1 MQKDSYSQQDFD
13 EAMSFLQHG
22 LDLHSDYGGKIFA
35 VGRLTDEPKYDDD
48 DNELYYSH
56 SHVYAEISD
65 TVIFD
70 SLVDYSEFRDIL
82 PVARQTSITPV
93 IGKNF
98 DMLRDLLI
106 SHGNILPDY
115 VLEAEASPLPYAAPN
130 RTSPHSLKGTAILI
144 RCSRI
149 TAQNLHFLTK
159 NYTLKKL
166 FSSTHRVF
174 SSSACMTKF

>member
-1 MQKDSYSQQDFD
+1 MIIILYAGRGNVSREKYSVNQNFYSPEDFD
-13 EAMSFLQHG
+13 EAMRFLQHG
-22 LDLHSDYGGKIFA
+22 LD
-35 VGRLTDEPKYDDD
+35 
-48 DNELYYSH
+48 
-56 SHVYAEISD
+56 
-65 TVIFD
+65 
-70 SLVDYSEFRDIL
+70 YSEFRDFL